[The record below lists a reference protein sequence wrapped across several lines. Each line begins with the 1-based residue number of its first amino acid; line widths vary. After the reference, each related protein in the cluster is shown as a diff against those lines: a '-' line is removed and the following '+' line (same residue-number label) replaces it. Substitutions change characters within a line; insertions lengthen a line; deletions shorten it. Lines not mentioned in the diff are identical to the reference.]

1 MGATWEV
8 ILKIMIVDD
17 SKYMRMVIRDVVES
31 VGHTVV
37 TEAED
42 GETAVEKYQ
51 LFMPD
56 LVFMDITMPIMS
68 GFDALKNIRALDRNA
83 KVIMCSAMGQQWLIR
98 DAIMEGAIDFIT
110 KPFKSEKIIFI
121 LERIE
126 QRLLSNR

>member
-1 MGATWEV
+1 
-8 ILKIMIVDD
+8 MIVDD

-68 GFDALKNIRALDRNA
+68 GFDALKNIRAIDRNA